1 MTRRV
6 LKPPV
11 EVDTQ
16 GIEQALSLLDGEN
29 DFEARVNRISRLFAG
44 RLYAENP
51 LRGGPDIEEIIRIS
65 FDEFDCV
72 TYVETVLA
80 LACSNTTKRFVSELR
95 SLRYQ
100 DGKVD
105 WFTRNHFMTGWLRQ
119 NIKRRAF
126 TDLTRGSDT
135 VSKTRTLSGVA
146 GLRPR
151 TVTFRFFPKRR
162 FSQVRP
168 QTRTGDM
175 MLFVSTKKNLDV
187 FHMGIMICQD
197 DQVLLRHA
205 TRSAGKVIEQTVNE
219 FLQANRMTGF
229 IIARPLCRA

>member
-29 DFEARVNRISRLFAG
+29 DFEARVNRISRMFAG
-44 RLYAENP
+44 RRYSENP
-51 LRGGPDIEEIIRIS
+51 LGGGPDIEEIIRIS

-80 LACSNTTKRFVSELR
+80 LACSNTPKRFFSELR

-119 NIKRRAF
+119 NIKRRAL

-135 VSKTRTLSGVA
+135 VSKTRTLSGAA

-162 FSQVRP
+162 FSRVRSRI
-168 QTRTGDM
+168 RTGDV
-175 MLFVSTKKNLDV
+175 MLFVSTKKSLDV

-205 TRSAGKVIEQTVNE
+205 TRSAGNVIEQNVNE

-229 IIARPLCRA
+229 ILARPLCRA